1 MMVDFSLFQI
11 GYADDKFS
19 TNWRIFKGKKQK
31 EGILDELNHIFSV
44 TLPAKPQ
51 KGMMPD
57 I

>member
-1 MMVDFSLFQI
+1 MMVDFPLFQI